1 MLLNQ
6 REWKQFRKCDCKWQ
20 NGKSLLLFHVT
31 MHVES
36 SDDDEETD
44 SYTLGFL
51 EYNSRGNMTWV
62 N

>member
-1 MLLNQ
+1 
-6 REWKQFRKCDCKWQ
+6 
-20 NGKSLLLFHVT
+20 